1 VWDGNFTAKS
11 SSCCG
16 GLYFDC
22 TSIQKTKLGAHQLLW
37 YCPKLEILGKAFVG
51 APPSDNVFFFNTKL
65 VYFGIWGTSLPPLVK
80 TSDGYKFVASLRWK
94 PSQCSSKFKAT
105 GLIHVVCWHQFP
117 TYLMLVLPPSFSL
130 CISLEYTKEKYKI
143 PSGYLTVRHG
153 IDGPNRNRCFTELK
167 NGWIFPWRTV
177 NVITRC

>member
-1 VWDGNFTAKS
+1 MILSKTRNSWES
-11 SSCCG
+11 ICG
-16 GLYFDC
+16 GTPIRQC
-22 TSIQKTKLGAHQLLW
+22 
-37 YCPKLEILGKAFVG
+37 V
-51 APPSDNVFFFNTKL
+51 FFNTKL

-130 CISLEYTKEKYKI
+130 CTSLEYTKEKYKI
-143 PSGYLTVRHG
+143 PSGYLTVCHG

-177 NVITRC
+177 NVITRW